1 MTMSNKY
8 HAGFCVLTIMVVGYD
23 HIIPIARKVM
33 GNVFSNDLWRMVI
46 ILFLTSKDLICNC
59 LLSRS
64 PLGRDKR
71 YGIPG
76 VASQV

>member
-8 HAGFCVLTIMVVGYD
+8 HAGFCVLTIKVVGYD
-23 HIIPIARKVM
+23 HIIPFARK
-33 GNVFSNDLWRMVI
+33 VFSNDLWRMVI